1 MCSQEKTAQDPRVLL
16 ACTCQAHSV
25 HGYRDAGFGFR
36 PSYTPCQPSALH
48 SFPCSPLHPGNPTS
62 MCMGAVAQGYAG
74 QHEGQESATHRGCEE
89 RVLCFASW
97 LQHSRA
103 CTVAH
108 NLTPPGDIA
117 SAPRVYHGWGH
128 GPLSQLDATDTFV
141 LSLPGSSHRTQMLV
155 TRTFCPCVHLTTHKT
170 KTCTED
176 IQVPCTLS
184 CGLLSGACFCADNK

>member
-1 MCSQEKTAQDPRVLL
+1 MGIGMLASASVRPTHPANPVL
-16 ACTCQAHSV
+16 CTPFPAH
-25 HGYRDAGFGFR
+25 HCTLGI
-36 PSYTPCQPSALH
+36 PHPCAW
-48 SFPCSPLHPGNPTS
+48 
-62 MCMGAVAQGYAG
+62 GAVAQGYAG

-97 LQHSRA
+97 LQYSRA